1 MSLRKSWKMRGAD
14 CKEPVGKGKYVYKY
28 ICIDVYTHTHTS
40 RSRSLSLSLSLSR
53 INLHRKACWSMF
65 TARVRVV
72 RGGFRFG
79 VLVEELTFS
88 YQMGG
93 CQN

>member
-40 RSRSLSLSLSLSR
+40 LSLSLGC

-93 CQN
+93 CQI